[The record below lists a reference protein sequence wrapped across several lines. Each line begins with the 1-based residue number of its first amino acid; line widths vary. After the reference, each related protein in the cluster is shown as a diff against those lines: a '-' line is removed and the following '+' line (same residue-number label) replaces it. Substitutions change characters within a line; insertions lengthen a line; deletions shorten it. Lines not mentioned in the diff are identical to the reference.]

1 MDMLYMANRWIGLL
15 FAACFSYQVIYTVV
29 SLCRKSKLY
38 PKGDRHRFAVLI
50 AARNEGKV
58 IGNLI
63 ESIHAQ
69 TYNPDLIDVYVV
81 ADNCTDDTASIA
93 ERHGAIV
100 YKRYSHL
107 RGKGYALDFLLQII
121 RQERGFNYYDGYFVF
136 DADNLLEPDFIEEMN
151 RVFSAG
157 YRIVTS
163 YRNSKNYGANWLT
176 AGYGLW
182 FLHEARYLNKPRML
196 LGTSCCISGTGFLMH
211 SEIVKKFGGWPQHL
225 LVEDIQ
231 FTAENILAGEKIG
244 YCESAVLY
252 DEQPEDF
259 LQSWAQRMR
268 WVRGHMQITAH
279 YGIKLLRGLFSRN
292 AISCYDF
299 LMTLFPAMLL
309 SIGGVVCTF
318 ARFILLMMQE
328 LYLSAFQLLASAA
341 ATGYGFMLLIGL
353 LTLLT
358 EWKQIHTGP
367 VRKIILL
374 LAFPL
379 FMATYIPIAVACLFK
394 KVEWKPIRHTVAI
407 GLNDISKAKEKL
419 K

>member
-1 MDMLYMANRWIGLL
+1 
-15 FAACFSYQVIYTVV
+15 
-29 SLCRKSKLY
+29 
-38 PKGDRHRFAVLI
+38 
-50 AARNEGKV
+50 
-58 IGNLI
+58 
-63 ESIHAQ
+63 
-69 TYNPDLIDVYVV
+69 
-81 ADNCTDDTASIA
+81 
-93 ERHGAIV
+93 
-100 YKRYSHL
+100 
-107 RGKGYALDFLLQII
+107 
-121 RQERGFNYYDGYFVF
+121 
-136 DADNLLEPDFIEEMN
+136 
-151 RVFSAG
+151 
-157 YRIVTS
+157 
-163 YRNSKNYGANWLT
+163 
-176 AGYGLW
+176 
-182 FLHEARYLNKPRML
+182 ML

-211 SEIVKKFGGWPQHL
+211 TDIVQKFGGWPQHL

-252 DEQPEDF
+252 DEQPEKF

-279 YGIKLLRGLFSRN
+279 YGIKLLHGLFSRN
-292 AISCYDF
+292 VISCYDF

-318 ARFILLMMQE
+318 ARFVLMMMQE
-328 LYLSAFQLLASAA
+328 IYLPAVQLLASDA

-394 KVEWKPIRHTVAI
+394 KVEWKPIHHTVAI
-407 GLNDISKAKEKL
+407 GLSDISNTKEKL